1 MVCDIRIDKGKKKTD
16 GKGCAYVQPFVL
28 TGTSEQVRVVCGR
41 KYMAAGNRR
50 FYMAD
55 IQGTA
60 LRRECNH
67 EETVVYL

>member
-1 MVCDIRIDKGKKKTD
+1 MCSLLFH
-16 GKGCAYVQPFVL
+16 P
-28 TGTSEQVRVVCGR
+28 GTSEQVRVVCGR

-55 IQGTA
+55 IQGAA